1 MIKKKIVTI
10 VGAGVIGAGWAAR
23 MLACGLIVNAYDPSV
38 KARKQLL
45 SNTKTALKSLQRL
58 GLNKNAKLS
67 NLKIYSDL
75 RESLHSTTFVQEN
88 APENEKLNEIYFKDT
103 VNSFPTRKCEV
114 ETQTNQVLGLEVKNR
129 EADKVYILGQ
139 GQRLTKNLS
148 QMLDTGLD
156 WVVENRF
163 RY

>member
-1 MIKKKIVTI
+1 MNVTEKDYRI
-10 VGAGVIGAGWAAR
+10 W
-23 MLACGLIVNAYDPSV
+23 
-38 KARKQLL
+38 K
-45 SNTKTALKSLQRL
+45 
-58 GLNKNAKLS
+58 NKNFVIESTITVKLWDEILI
-67 NLKIYSDL
+67 NDF
-75 RESLHSTTFVQEN
+75 H
-88 APENEKLNEIYFKDT
+88 EKLNKIYFKDT